1 VGEDLLET
9 LLHRAIVTDCDG
21 GYEESSISARTVS
34 SEEA

>member
-1 VGEDLLET
+1 VRKDLLEA

-21 GYEESSISARTVS
+21 GYEDSSISARTVS